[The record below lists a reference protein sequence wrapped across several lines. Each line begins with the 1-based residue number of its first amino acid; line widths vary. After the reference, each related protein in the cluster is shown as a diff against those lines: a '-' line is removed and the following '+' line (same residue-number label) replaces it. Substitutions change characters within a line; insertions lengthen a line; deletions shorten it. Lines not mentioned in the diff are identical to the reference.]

1 MRLIQRSVPSCRKMF
16 KEDVDIYHQLF
27 DILDVWQMI
36 QPQTE
41 YFSDILGIKTEG
53 DLHQQSLLIAEDIMS
68 EVLGIKETVKTVAD
82 AIS

>member
-1 MRLIQRSVPSCRKMF
+1 
-16 KEDVDIYHQLF
+16 
-27 DILDVWQMI
+27 MI

-68 EVLGIKETVKTVAD
+68 EVLGIKEAVKTVAD